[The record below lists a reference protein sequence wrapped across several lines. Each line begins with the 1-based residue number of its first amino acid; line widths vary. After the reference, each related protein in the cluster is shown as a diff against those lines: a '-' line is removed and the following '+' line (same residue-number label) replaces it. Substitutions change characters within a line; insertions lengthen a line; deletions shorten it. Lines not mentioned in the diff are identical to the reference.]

1 MATKK
6 TAAKKAP
13 AKKPAAKKTATRKR
27 PAEKSAADP
36 SAAPGGGEFPRRIY
50 ANASPHS
57 VGQVSMFEPGV
68 MATAGDVARYASD
81 PALVERAVNLLG
93 DAGFDVLY
101 YDSYLVNFCG
111 TKRDFERAFSTELF
125 LDERPVIREGA
136 EVMGTHIDSS
146 DTDVPGLIGCQGTR
160 FEDVLEGVAIVIAHN
175 AGFDRPFVEPRF
187 ERFASLAW
195 GCSWQEIPWEEA
207 GISSAKLEYL
217 AYRHGF
223 FFEGHRAEIDCL
235 ALLEV
240 LRRPFG
246 DTGKTNLKVLLDSA
260 RKPSVR
266 LWASNSPFESKEL
279 LKARAYRWEP
289 ERKTWYRDLPKDEA
303 KTEVAW
309 LKAEIFGGRSVALNM
324 EVFNARTRYAG
335 REGRQ
340 ETVRA

>member
-1 MATKK
+1 MSTKAGKSDLEAMA
-6 TAAKKAP
+6 AQLDAHPDYQVLQRLDP
-13 AKKPAAKKTATRKR
+13 ARQR
-27 PAEKSAADP
+27 PALS
-36 SAAPGGGEFPRRIY
+36 GGAI
-50 ANASPHS
+50 S
-57 VGQVSMFEPGV
+57 
-68 MATAGDVARYASD
+68 
-81 PALVERAVNLLG
+81 RAVIVDTETTGMDPKSDELIEIGLVAFEYSRETG
-93 DAGFDVLY
+93 EIGRVLETYDGLEDPGMPIPPESTAVHGITDEMVSGQRFDDDAV
-101 YDSYLVNFCG
+101 S
-111 TKRDFERAFSTELF
+111 R
-125 LDERPVIREGA
+125 
-136 EVMGTHIDSS
+136 M
-146 DTDVPGLIGCQGTR
+146 
-160 FEDVLEGVAIVIAHN
+160 LEGVAIVIAHN

-207 GISSAKLEYL
+207 GIPSAKLEYL

-266 LWASNSPFESKEL
+266 LWASNSPFESKDL

>member
-1 MATKK
+1 MSTKAGKSDLEAMA
-6 TAAKKAP
+6 AQLDAH
-13 AKKPAAKKTATRKR
+13 
-27 PAEKSAADP
+27 SDYQVL
-36 SAAPGGGEFPRRIY
+36 RRL
-50 ANASPHS
+50 
-57 VGQVSMFEPGV
+57 
-68 MATAGDVARYASD
+68 D
-81 PALVERAVNLLG
+81 PARQHPGLSGGAISRAVIVDTETTGMDPKSDELIEIGLVAFEYSRETGEIGRVLETYNGLEDPG
-93 DAGFDVLY
+93 MPIPPESTAVHGITDQMVSGQRFDDDAV
-101 YDSYLVNFCG
+101 S
-111 TKRDFERAFSTELF
+111 R
-125 LDERPVIREGA
+125 
-136 EVMGTHIDSS
+136 M
-146 DTDVPGLIGCQGTR
+146 
-160 FEDVLEGVAIVIAHN
+160 LEGVAIVIAHN